1 MFASRFRYMAI
12 ADNKQR
18 IMPFPED
25 RQPRNCQEL
34 AYPEAVIL
42 THPKDP
48 ALQGEVVMEYLM
60 VIWEIFVVNS
70 HFFYSE
76 CHEV

>member
-1 MFASRFRYMAI
+1 MAI
-12 ADNKQR
+12 SDNKQR

-25 RQPRNCQEL
+25 REPRNSQEL

-48 ALQGEVVMEYLM
+48 TFQGEVSIGRFGSLFKDLPY
-60 VIWEIFVVNS
+60 NK
-70 HFFYSE
+70 
-76 CHEV
+76 CHEIYMHMFNYA

>member
-1 MFASRFRYMAI
+1 MAI

-25 RQPRNCQEL
+25 RQPRNSQEL

-48 ALQGEVVMEYLM
+48 ALQGEVG
-60 VIWEIFVVNS
+60 N
-70 HFFYSE
+70 
-76 CHEV
+76 

>member
-48 ALQGEVVMEYLM
+48 ALQGEVGNGRFDDYMGDLCSQ
-60 VIWEIFVVNS
+60 FTLLL
-70 HFFYSE
+70 
-76 CHEV
+76 